1 MTTAQFRLD
10 TFEGPL
16 DLLLTLIAK
25 HKMNIYDIEI
35 SLLLAQYLEYM
46 EQLEYVDHEYEAE
59 FLEMA
64 ARLVYIKTCQLLPHD
79 EEAEVLKK
87 ELEGRLIEYS
97 LIKMAAEQLKTGYV
111 GGNIFVRAPMA
122 LPVNKTYTREHEPD
136 VLLQAYLGISK
147 KVKETEPVRAK
158 LFEPIVSHKIVS
170 VTSKIIYVLKR
181 LYRSGE
187 CDMSGLYDGVVD
199 KSEKVATFLAI
210 LELTKSGRIKLNDDN
225 SKIYFNKDSRKQR
238 TPKEK
243 VTDDV
248 TAEEVPAEETQVINE
263 PENTEQL
270 ITEEPVEQAAADTEA
285 LTDIA
290 ANAETIPPAK
300 ESVKPE
306 ITDVN
311 KRHEERSMPARIRPL
326 MITVPAVIEPESTS
340 FPAIEEG
347 VREEPVNE
355 HQREEDIEIPVQADE
370 VHEQIQDE
378 LFCDEQS
385 YTPNYWAKRRYYWG
399 YSPVGSER
407 RMGYW
412 KYG

>member
-122 LPVNKTYTREHEPD
+122 LPVNKTYTREHEPE

-147 KVKETEPVRAK
+147 KVKETEQAHCF
-158 LFEPIVSHKIVS
+158 LQ
-170 VTSKIIYVLKR
+170 VL
-181 LYRSGE
+181 
-187 CDMSGLYDGVVD
+187 
-199 KSEKVATFLAI
+199 
-210 LELTKSGRIKLNDDN
+210 
-225 SKIYFNKDSRKQR
+225 
-238 TPKEK
+238 
-243 VTDDV
+243 
-248 TAEEVPAEETQVINE
+248 
-263 PENTEQL
+263 
-270 ITEEPVEQAAADTEA
+270 
-285 LTDIA
+285 
-290 ANAETIPPAK
+290 
-300 ESVKPE
+300 
-306 ITDVN
+306 
-311 KRHEERSMPARIRPL
+311 
-326 MITVPAVIEPESTS
+326 
-340 FPAIEEG
+340 
-347 VREEPVNE
+347 
-355 HQREEDIEIPVQADE
+355 
-370 VHEQIQDE
+370 
-378 LFCDEQS
+378 
-385 YTPNYWAKRRYYWG
+385 
-399 YSPVGSER
+399 
-407 RMGYW
+407 
-412 KYG
+412 